1 MNTGGVMYVA
11 GNYSYW
17 MGRDNANGL
26 WRIVDNGN
34 VLSSMDASG
43 NMTFSGNVIAVGA
56 VYPDNSGQWSLYNDK
71 VSNRVFKWQDS
82 YLHSWNYGSGA
93 LSYFVPLGNQWYFP
107 NDGSGINWIAW
118 VGGVG
123 PYRDVSDERT
133 KTDITPAAHG
143 LDAVLALQPILFRRW
158 FQGKKDY
165 ADRVEL
171 GFGARQVRDVLP
183 EAVTEVAR
191 SPKQWDAPGTPAGG
205 DPILAVAL
213 TPITAALVNAVK
225 TLAERITTLEQR
237 TVH

>member
-1 MNTGGVMYVA
+1 
-11 GNYSYW
+11 
-17 MGRDNANGL
+17 NG
-26 WRIVDNGN
+26 
-34 VLSSMDASG
+34 A
-43 NMTFSGNVIAVGA
+43 MTFAGTVMAGGGI
-56 VYPDNSGQWSLYNDK
+56 YPDNSGQWTLYNDGN
-71 VSNRVFKWQDS
+71 SNRVFRWQGG
-82 YLHSWNYGSGA
+82 YLHSWSATSGA

-133 KTDITPAAHG
+133 KTDIAPAGHG

-191 SPKQWDAPGTPAGG
+191 SPRQWDAPGTPVSG

-213 TPITAALVNAVK
+213 TPIVAAVVNAVK
-225 TLAERITTLEQR
+225 TLHARLDVIETKGAA
-237 TVH
+237 